1 MSEPSSTPASAPRI
15 FSVGLTGGVASGKS
29 LVARQFVRLGAQLI
43 DTDEIARE
51 VVAPGEPGLAA
62 IREEFG
68 AGVLT
73 AAGELDRRALRK
85 LVFDD
90 ADKRRRLETLLHP
103 SIRARTLA
111 RLEAATGPYA
121 IVAVPLLVETDF
133 GALVDRV
140 LVVDAPEEA
149 QLERLMRRDGL
160 PRAEAAAMIA
170 AQSKRATRLAA
181 AHDVIDNGGDERATL
196 VQVERLHRLYLE
208 LASRNAPRV

>member
-1 MSEPSSTPASAPRI
+1 MSEPSSTPARAQRV

-103 SIRARTLA
+103 SIRARTLE
-111 RLEAATGPYA
+111 RLETATGPYA

-133 GALVDRV
+133 GSLVDRV

-170 AQSKRATRLAA
+170 AQAKRAVRLAA

-208 LASRNAPRV
+208 LASRNSPRV

>member
-1 MSEPSSTPASAPRI
+1 MSEPSSTPARAQRV

-29 LVARQFVRLGAQLI
+29 LVARQFVRLGARLI

-90 ADKRRRLETLLHP
+90 ADQRRRLETLLHP
-103 SIRARTLA
+103 LIRARTLA
-111 RLEAATGPYA
+111 RLEAASGPYA

-133 GALVDRV
+133 GAIVDRV

-170 AQSKRATRLAA
+170 AQAKRAARLAA

>member
-1 MSEPSSTPASAPRI
+1 MSEPSSPPARAHRV

-29 LVARQFVRLGAQLI
+29 LVARQFVRLGAELV

-68 AGVLT
+68 AGVIT

-90 ADKRRRLETLLHP
+90 PAKRRRLETLLHP

-111 RLEAATGPYA
+111 RLEAASGPYA
-121 IVAVPLLVETDF
+121 IVAVPLLVETGF

-149 QLERLMRRDGL
+149 QLARLMRRDGL

-170 AQSKRATRLAA
+170 SQAKRAARLAA
-181 AHDVIDNGGDERATL
+181 AHDVIDNGGDERATHA
-196 VQVERLHRLYLE
+196 QVERLHRLYVE
-208 LASRNAPRV
+208 LASRATSRT

>member
-1 MSEPSSTPASAPRI
+1 MSEPSSRAADATRV

-29 LVARQFVRLGAQLI
+29 LVARHFVRLGAELI

-62 IREEFG
+62 LRAELGDTIIN
-68 AGVLT
+68 AG
-73 AAGELDRRALRK
+73 GELDRRALRK
-85 LVFDD
+85 RVFDS
-90 ADKRRRLETLLHP
+90 ADERRRLETVLHP
-103 SIRARTLA
+103 LIRARTLA
-111 RLEAATGPYA
+111 RLEAAAGPYA

-140 LVVDAPEEA
+140 LVVDAPEDA

-170 AQSKRATRLAA
+170 SQAKPAARLAA
-181 AHDVIDNGGDERATL
+181 AHDVIDNGGDERATRT
-196 VQVERLHRLYLE
+196 QVERLHRLYLE
-208 LASRNAPRV
+208 LASRKTPRD